1 MSMSWRLRA
10 AGRVDQSEREEQK
23 LYYFHTDQI
32 GTPLEMTDA
41 DGSIVWQATYKA
53 WVPSKRWR

>member
-1 MSMSWRLRA
+1 MFN
-10 AGRVDQSEREEQK
+10 D
-23 LYYFHTDQI
+23 YTDQI

-53 WVPSKRWR
+53 WGWLETLHVGEVEQDLRFQSQYFDD